1 MLIFIGIF
9 YLLWYNVYWTID
21 DSIARRNLIFM
32 NKNLY
37 DISDDDNNSL
47 KNKSSASLAFD
58 VFWAFIKFCTRLF
71 LIGSIILG
79 CIAVGLLS
87 GIVAGCIITTKPLT
101 KDDLSISEF
110 TSYIY
115 DASGN
120 VMCQLKGSDNVNRVW
135 IDIDE
140 VPEDFTDAVVS
151 IEDERFYSHNGIDM
165 KRSISAFMGYFIP
178 GMGTH
183 GGSTL
188 TQQVV
193 KNVTGDDE
201 NSVPRKVREQWRA
214 YQLEKDY
221 SKKEILEI
229 YINVIYMAQDV
240 YGIEAAA
247 NAYFSK
253 DARDLSLA
261 ECAFLAGISNSPT
274 RYNPLTT
281 TGRANAYKRQIIIL
295 DKMLELGKITDEEYI
310 QAIQTELIFNDDYKI
325 DSTKASKYSYFAEKV
340 ITDVRND
347 LIEAGYTYTQ
357 ATNIIFNTGINIFS
371 TQNTDIQN
379 IVTEEYCNKNN
390 FPVNSSVTSSN
401 DQAQSAIVIM
411 DQYNG
416 TILAM
421 YGGYGEKTSQWPLNR
436 ATDIERQPGSSIK
449 PILVYAPLIDMGKI
463 TADSTINDTAVKLD
477 KNNPDELWPQNSD
490 KTYHGVVSA
499 RQALVHSFNVP
510 AVLFYKDNVTQC
522 LEYLKKCGIDRTSET
537 QLAAALGG
545 LTIGV
550 SPLEMTAAYVT
561 LANNGTYYKPASYSS
576 VYDRNHNLLLS
587 NVPET
592 TLVYN
597 KATTSHTMTTILEDV
612 LKYGTATDIDIV
624 NKSGEIIPT
633 AGKTGTTTSKH
644 DYWFCGYTGYYT
656 AAVWYGYDNQ
666 KEITDSENGAAKKIW
681 EAIMLRLHSDLE
693 PKEFVAPN

>member
-1 MLIFIGIF
+1 MKK
-9 YLLWYNVYWTID
+9 T
-21 DSIARRNLIFM
+21 
-32 NKNLY
+32 LY
-37 DISDDDNNSL
+37 DISDEDINYDNL
-47 KNKSSASLAFD
+47 KNKSSASLVLD
-58 VFWAFIKFCTRLF
+58 IFWAFIKFCTRLF
-71 LIGSIILG
+71 LICSVILG
-79 CIAVGLLS
+79 CIAVGLLA

-101 KDDLSISEF
+101 KDDLTISEF

-120 VMCQLKGSDNVNRVW
+120 VMCQLKGSDNVNRIW
-135 IDIDE
+135 IDIDD
-140 VPEDFTDAVVS
+140 VPENFTDAVVS

-178 GMGTH
+178 GMGGH

-347 LIEAGYTYTQ
+347 LIKSGYTYTQ

-371 TQNTDIQN
+371 TQNTEIQN
-379 IVTEEYCNKNN
+379 IVTEEYCNTDN
-390 FPVNSSVTSSN
+390 FPVNSSVTSEN

-411 DQYNG
+411 DQTNG
-416 TILAM
+416 NIIAM

-436 ATDIERQPGSSIK
+436 ATDIDRQPGSSIK
-449 PILVYAPLIDMGKI
+449 PILVYAPLIDMKKI
-463 TADSTINDTAVKLD
+463 TADTVVNDTAVKLD
-477 KNNPDELWPQNSD
+477 KNNPTELWPENSD
-490 KTYHGVVSA
+490 KTYHGLVSA
-499 RQALVHSFNVP
+499 RQALIHSYNVP
-510 AVLFYKDNVTQC
+510 AVLFYKDNVTKC
-522 LEYLKKCGIDRTSET
+522 LEYLKKSGIDRTNET

-545 LTIGV
+545 LSIGV
-550 SPLEMTAAYVT
+550 SPLEMTAAYVA
-561 LANNGTYYKPASYSS
+561 LANNGTYYKPVSYSV
-576 VYDRNHNLLLS
+576 VYDRNHNLVLS

-592 TLVYN
+592 TLVYDN
-597 KATTSHTMTTILEDV
+597 ANTSYVVTTILEDV
-612 LKYGTATDIDIV
+612 LKSGTATDVDIV

-633 AGKTGTTTSKH
+633 AGKTGTTSSKH
-644 DYWFCGYTGYYT
+644 DYWFCGYTKYFT

-666 KEITDSENGAAKKIW
+666 KEITNTENGAAKNIW
-681 EAIMLRLHSDLE
+681 EAIMLRIHSDLA
-693 PKEFVAPN
+693 PKEFTPPS